1 MTPRVKIVSDNSRRW
16 RRATIALAAIFV
28 AGCGTPLDVLPDRAL
43 QSACVIIADWN
54 PNTTPG
60 QARTSAMTNTTTFAQ
75 FEQDSQQIKQL
86 APDIRDARI
95 RGTMLALAS
104 KAETFGTRVQGAIG
118 EDFRFQ
124 SSTYESERRVRNDMR
139 DAVIAARRHC

>member
-1 MTPRVKIVSDNSRRW
+1 MTIVSGDSRRG
-16 RRATIALAAIFV
+16 RRATIPLAALLA
-28 AGCGTPLDVLPDRAL
+28 AGCGTALDVLPDRAL
-43 QSACVIIADWN
+43 QSACVIIEDWN

-60 QARTSAMTNTTTFAQ
+60 EARTSAMTNTTTFAQ

-86 APDIRDARI
+86 APGIRDARI
-95 RGTMLALAS
+95 RGTILALAS

-118 EDFRFQ
+118 EDLRFR
-124 SSTYESERRVRNDMR
+124 SSNYESERRARNDMR